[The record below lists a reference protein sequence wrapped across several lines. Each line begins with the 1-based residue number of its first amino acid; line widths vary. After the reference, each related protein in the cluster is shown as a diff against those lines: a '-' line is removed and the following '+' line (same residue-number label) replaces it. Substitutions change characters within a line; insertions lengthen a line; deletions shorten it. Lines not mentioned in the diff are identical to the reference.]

1 MLAESKKEWHLS
13 AAGYNFG
20 RNVSKFILCL
30 ENCTLNTMSSF
41 RMNWSTHREGAHI
54 YIAFF
59 VYHIALHDG
68 VGVCVM
74 QYYNEDHIL
83 SGAAYKTGSS
93 KNYATT
99 PSYNKSY
106 KYIYTHIFERNLVGC
121 WSPMVL

>member
-1 MLAESKKEWHLS
+1 M
-13 AAGYNFG
+13 Y
-20 RNVSKFILCL
+20 R
-30 ENCTLNTMSSF
+30 
-41 RMNWSTHREGAHI
+41 
-54 YIAFF
+54 
-59 VYHIALHDG
+59 IALHDG

-106 KYIYTHIFERNLVGC
+106 KYIYTHFGKESGWLLVSHGFVNL
-121 WSPMVL
+121 